1 MQMKKFNFRKL
12 LSMLAII
19 IVIQNGSVIVYN
31 TAADT
36 GSCTEES
43 GIAPCSDQPV
53 TNDNHS

>member
-1 MQMKKFNFRKL
+1 MKKFNFRKL
-12 LSMLAII
+12 LSVLAII

-36 GSCTEES
+36 DSCTEES